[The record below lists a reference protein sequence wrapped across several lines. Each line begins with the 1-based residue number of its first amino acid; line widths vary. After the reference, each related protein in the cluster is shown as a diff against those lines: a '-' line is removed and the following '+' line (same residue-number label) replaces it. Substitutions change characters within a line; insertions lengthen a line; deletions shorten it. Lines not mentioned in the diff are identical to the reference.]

1 MQQSILLIAG
11 NYYPELTGIGR
22 YNAEMIDWLAD
33 NGFKCTVIS
42 TYPYYPY
49 WKIQPPYEKKN
60 KWYKKEKRLTKN
72 GNEIT
77 VYRCPHIVPQVP
89 TGKKRILFDFS
100 FFVSVFFK
108 IITLTGRKFDYVM
121 NVTPPLPLGIV
132 ASLYKKITGAKFL
145 YHIQDLQVD
154 AARDLNMISSETL
167 IDTLFRVERFILKR
181 ADVASTI
188 SAGMK
193 KKVMAKTNKPVILFP
208 NWSDTNAFYPL
219 PNKNELK
226 EVFGLKKNIPVILYS
241 GAIGEKQGLEA
252 ILDTAKDFQDEGI
265 NAQFVICGSG
275 HYKTVL
281 QHNAELTGLKNI
293 TFFELQP
300 NEKLN
305 MFLNMADVHLV
316 IQKAGAS
323 DLVMPSKLT
332 NILSVGGLALITANA
347 GSGLYDVIDK
357 YNMGI
362 LCKAEDNAGLK
373 LAIRK
378 AITND
383 NGVFKNNARKYAE
396 EFLSINKI
404 MKRYVEEAMS

>member
-1 MQQSILLIAG
+1 MQKSILLIAG
-11 NYYPELTGIGR
+11 NYFPELTGIGR

-49 WKIQPPYEKKN
+49 WKVQPPYEKKN
-60 KWYKKEKRLTKN
+60 KWYKKEKRLTNN

-77 VYRCPHIVPQVP
+77 VYRCPHIVPKIP

-100 FFVSVFFK
+100 FFVSVVFK
-108 IITLTGRKFDYVM
+108 IVTLTGRKFDYVM

-132 ASLYKKITGAKFL
+132 ASLYKKIIGAKFL

-154 AARDLNMISSETL
+154 AARDLNMISSQTL
-167 IDTLFRVERFILKR
+167 IDTLFRIERFILKR

-188 SAGMK
+188 SEGMK
-193 KKVMAKTNKPVILFP
+193 KKVTAKTNKPVLLFP
-208 NWSDTNAFYPL
+208 NWSDTNAFHPL

-226 EVFGLKKNIPVILYS
+226 EVFGLNKNIPVVLYS
-241 GAIGEKQGLEA
+241 GAIGEKQGLEV

-265 NAQFVICGSG
+265 STQFVICGSG

-281 QHNAELTGLKNI
+281 QHNAELVGLENI

-332 NILSVGGLALITANA
+332 NILSVGGLAVITANA

-362 LCKAEDNAGLK
+362 LCEAEDNAGLK

-383 NGVFKNNARKYAE
+383 NGFFKNNARKYAE
-396 EFLSINKI
+396 DFLSINKI
-404 MKRYVEEAMS
+404 MKRYVGEATS